1 MDPRVDEVREF
12 NRFYT
17 QKIGVLEEGLLD
29 SAFSLTEVRVLW
41 ELVNGVA
48 KTAKALQERLGLDA
62 GYVSRM
68 LAGFEQKKLIKRTP
82 SPEDRRQSMVQ
93 LTAAGHRAFEPL
105 TVRARVEVQALLDPL
120 AEDQRQRLVEAMRTI
135 ESLLGAAEPQ
145 RGPISVHEPRAG
157 DLGWVVE
164 RHGAL
169 YAAEYGWDV
178 RFEALVAEIVARFGK
193 GHDPARER
201 GWIVVR
207 DGQRIGC
214 VFVMQK
220 SKTTAQLRLLL
231 VEPIARGAGLGARLV
246 DQCIQ
251 FARDAGYR
259 EVTLWTNDVLHAARR
274 IYERAGFKLVAEE
287 AHDHFGPSLVGQTW
301 SRRL

>member
-1 MDPRVDEVREF
+1 MDPRVEDVREF

-17 QKIGVLEEGLLD
+17 QKIGVLDEGLLD
-29 SAFSLTEVRVLW
+29 SAFSLTEVRVFW
-41 ELVNGVA
+41 ELAHGGA

-68 LAGFEQKKLIKRTP
+68 LAGFEDRKLIKRTP
-82 SPEDRRQSMVQ
+82 SPEDRRQSLVQ

-105 TVRARVEVQALLDPL
+105 NLRARVEVQALLDPL

-135 ESLLGAAEPQ
+135 EALLGAPEPQ
-145 RGPISVHEPRAG
+145 RGPISVREPRAG

-201 GWIVVR
+201 GWIVER

-231 VEPIARGAGLGARLV
+231 VEPIARGAGLGALLV
-246 DQCIQ
+246 DQCLQ

-259 EVTLWTNDVLHAARR
+259 EITLWTNDVLHAARR
-274 IYERAGFKLVAEE
+274 VYERAGFRLVAEE
-287 AHDHFGPSLVGQTW
+287 PHNHFGPNLVGQTW
-301 SRRL
+301 SRRF